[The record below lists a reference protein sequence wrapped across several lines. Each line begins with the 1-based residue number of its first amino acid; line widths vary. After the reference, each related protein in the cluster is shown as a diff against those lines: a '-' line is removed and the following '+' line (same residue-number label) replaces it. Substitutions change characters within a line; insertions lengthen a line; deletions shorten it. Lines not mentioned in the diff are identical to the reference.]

1 MHARRPTLGFTF
13 ALHALAFATAGA
25 QQTSEPTAAIRLNQ
39 LGFLPSEPKT
49 VVVVGAI
56 DSTFLVAS
64 WPANSVVLR
73 GTLSPAASWTLAGER
88 VRRAELTGLNKPGR
102 YVLTVPGVGTSIP
115 FDIGTTNTR
124 EVARAA
130 IKAFYYQRA
139 GTPLPAKF
147 AGKWARAEGHPDT
160 VVLVHS
166 SAATSARPAGT
177 RISAPR
183 GWYDAGD
190 YNKYIVNSGISTYTL
205 LLLAEQ
211 FPAEAR
217 ALSTNIPE
225 SGNGLPDILNEAL
238 WNIRWMLAMQDP
250 NDGGVYHKLTSA
262 AFDNFVR
269 PDLETTTRYVVQK
282 GSAATF
288 DFAAVM
294 AHASLLV
301 RHYPHELPGLAD
313 TLTRAALAAWRWGR
327 LHPDSVYDQER
338 LNAKHTPPI
347 TTGAYGDTHLD
358 DERRWAAAEL
368 AIATKQDSFL
378 VAVPPFVAAADV
390 PTWSSVGTLGLI
402 SLAEHRR
409 EMATLVDTGRVTAQ
423 LLALARGLRG
433 AASHSPY
440 GIAMVQPWDFV
451 WGSNA
456 VAANQGLVL
465 VQAERLTGDTSF
477 LRVAASNLD
486 YILGRNATGY
496 SFVTGFGAKTPWHP
510 HHRPSATDTV
520 VAPVPGMLVG
530 GPNPGQQDHCPGYP
544 STLPA
549 RSYIDAQCAYAANE
563 IAINWNAP
571 FAYLAAAV
579 DASYGAQTRGK

>member
-1 MHARRPTLGFTF
+1 MRAMRPALTFTF
-13 ALHALAFATAGA
+13 ALHALAFAGAAA
-25 QQTSEPTAAIRLNQ
+25 QQTAEPAPAIRLNQ
-39 LGFLPSEPKT
+39 LGFLPSGPKAA
-49 VVVVGAI
+49 VVIGGAA
-56 DSTFLVAS
+56 STFSIAT
-64 WPANSVVLR
+64 WPDSHTVLR
-73 GTLSPAASWTLAGER
+73 GTLTAAALWPLSGEMAQ
-88 VRRAELTGLNKPGR
+88 RAEFTSLTKPGR
-102 YVLTVPGVGTSIP
+102 YVLIVPGIGRSIP
-115 FDIGTTNTR
+115 FDIGVANTR

-130 IKAFYYQRA
+130 IKAFYFQRA

-147 AGKWARAEGHPDT
+147 AGKWARVAGHPDT
-160 VVLVHS
+160 LVLVHP
-166 SAATSARPAGT
+166 SAATPARPAGT

-211 FPAEAR
+211 FPAEAKS
-217 ALSTNIPE
+217 LDTNIPE
-225 SGNGLPDILNEAL
+225 SGNGIPDVLNEAL

-301 RHYPHELPGLAD
+301 RHYPRELPGLAD

-327 LHPDSVYDQER
+327 LHPDSTYDQPR
-338 LNAKHTPPI
+338 VNAKYAPPI
-347 TTGAYGDTHLD
+347 TTGAYDDSHLD

-378 VAVPPFVAAADV
+378 VAVPPFAAAADV
-390 PTWSSVGTLGLI
+390 PTWGSVGTLGLI

-409 EMATLVDTGRVTAQ
+409 EMAALVDTGRVSAQ
-423 LLALARGLRG
+423 LLTLARALR
-433 AASHSPY
+433 AAADKSPY
-440 GIAMVQPWDFV
+440 GMAMAQPWEFQ

-465 VQAERLTGDTSF
+465 VQAARLTRDTSF

-496 SFVTGFGAKTPWHP
+496 SFVTGFGVKTPWHP

-530 GPNPGQQDHCPGYP
+530 GPNPGQQDRCPGYP
-544 STLPA
+544 SKLPA
-549 RSYIDAQCAYAANE
+549 LSYVDAQCAYAANE

-579 DASYGAQTRGK
+579 DASYDVQGRTK